1 MDRAQAANAQAVED
15 GEADGASVD
24 RSEVELALAR
34 ARFHESLEALH
45 ARIDELKDWR
55 AWFRR
60 HPLPFLLT
68 AATVGILLGWRRP
81 YR

>member
-1 MDRAQAANAQAVED
+1 MDRAQANRMVDDQ
-15 GEADGASVD
+15 EAGASVD
-24 RSEVELALAR
+24 RREQELALAR

-45 ARIDELKDWR
+45 LRFDEMKDWR

-68 AATVGILLGWRRP
+68 ATAVGILLGWRRP

>member
-1 MDRAQAANAQAVED
+1 MDRAQANGMVDDQ
-15 GEADGASVD
+15 EAGASVD
-24 RSEVELALAR
+24 RDEQELALAR

-45 ARIDELKDWR
+45 LRFDELRDWR

-68 AATVGILLGWRRP
+68 ATAVGILLGWRRR

>member
-1 MDRAQAANAQAVED
+1 MHRAQANGRLDDQ
-15 GEADGASVD
+15 EAGATVD
-24 RSEVELALAR
+24 RREQELAVAR

-45 ARIDELKDWR
+45 LRFDELKDWR

-68 AATVGILLGWRRP
+68 ATAVGILLGSRRP
-81 YR
+81 FR